1 MADRHRSKDGSRD
14 TDKVLGEA
22 GATSQQGRSGG
33 VLQRDIATRDE
44 QTRATARR
52 RAHARHQIGRK
63 RRQGCVNQACHKAHG

>member
-33 VLQRDIATRDE
+33 VLQRDIATRY
-44 QTRATARR
+44 
-52 RAHARHQIGRK
+52 
-63 RRQGCVNQACHKAHG
+63 